1 MSCPGFCVCRRINE
15 AVHNDGLGF
24 LERLKLH
31 CIFQLS
37 RLCCLTMDG
46 DEPKD
51 ILAKLRRNEI
61 AQAREAVV
69 HDTLLCTIPWLGQ
82 HIVGT
87 PRRTEVVSRRCL
99 QGWSLWL
106 YACVSASFNKPATSI
121 SLLGMTSML
130 PRRLSRGSSGTC
142 EACFATLARKRRT
155 AARFIHARKQ
165 GTKNKQFGRSSIM
178 APTVQWGIIH

>member
-1 MSCPGFCVCRRINE
+1 MCVCRRINE

-37 RLCCLTMDG
+37 RLCCLTMSANKMSAQETSLMDAMLMDG
-46 DEPKD
+46 EEPKD

-69 HDTLLCTIPWLGQ
+69 HDTLLCTMPWLGQ
-82 HIVGT
+82 RNVGT
-87 PRRTEVVSRRCL
+87 PRRTEAVSRRCL

-106 YACVSASFNKPATSI
+106 DACVSASFNKPTTSI
-121 SLLGMTSML
+121 SLLGMISML
-130 PRRLSRGSSGTC
+130 PRRLS
-142 EACFATLARKRRT
+142 
-155 AARFIHARKQ
+155 
-165 GTKNKQFGRSSIM
+165 
-178 APTVQWGIIH
+178 